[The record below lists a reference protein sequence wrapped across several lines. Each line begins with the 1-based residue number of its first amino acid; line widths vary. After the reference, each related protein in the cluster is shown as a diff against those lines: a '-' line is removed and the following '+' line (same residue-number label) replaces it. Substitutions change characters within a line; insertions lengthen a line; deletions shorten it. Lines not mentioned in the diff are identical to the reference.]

1 MFGGVSRRLI
11 VLAMIVAISF
21 TSACSR
27 VYEGAGSAFFR
38 PPHRETSDRLDVLER
53 RLARLQSEMGI
64 TAYDFEFH
72 VPRGNKLLA
81 TLRADL
87 NGEVVPELSS
97 VFLVPASNNPRLRY
111 GHLTIYYTDPPLSSQ
126 PTIPGSWH
134 LDFSGPDGNGFS
146 WVGNSPFLGS
156 VTGSPGVTVGHNEAN
171 ALGFGR
177 DQKVWEYRAVYQNP
191 ARPDSGSFIFDYT
204 LSVKFEPLAAG
215 EKLEKI
221 QRVELSPTPTSAPPS
236 SAPPAPPAN

>member
-1 MFGGVSRRLI
+1 MNMIGGASRRLS

-21 TSACSR
+21 TSACSK

-38 PPHRETSDRLDVLER
+38 PPRRETSDRLDVLER
-53 RLARLQSEMGI
+53 RLGRLQSEMGI
-64 TAYDFEFH
+64 TAYDFEFNI
-72 VPRGNKLLA
+72 PRGNKLLA

-87 NGEVVPELSS
+87 NGQVVPELSG
-97 VFLVPASNNPRLRY
+97 VFHVPASNNPRLRY
-111 GHLTIYYTDPPLSSQ
+111 GHVTIYYTDPPLSSE
-126 PTIPGSWH
+126 PTVPGAWH
-134 LDFSGPDGNGFS
+134 LDISGPDGNGFS
-146 WVGNSPFLGS
+146 WAGNSPFLGS
-156 VTGSPGVTVGHNEAN
+156 VAGSPGVTVGYNESK

-204 LSVKFEPLAAG
+204 LSVKFEPLAAD

-221 QRVELSPTPTSAPPS
+221 QRVDLPPPS
-236 SAPPAPPAN
+236 PPSGAPPAPPAN

>member
-1 MFGGVSRRLI
+1 MIGGVSRRLI

-21 TSACSR
+21 TSACSG
-27 VYEGAGSAFFR
+27 VYEGAGAAFFR
-38 PPHRETSDRLDVLER
+38 QPRRETPDRLEVLER

-64 TAYDFEFH
+64 TAYDFEFNI
-72 VPRGNKLLA
+72 PRGNKLLA
-81 TLRADL
+81 TLRAEL
-87 NGEVVPELSS
+87 NGQAVPELSG
-97 VFLVPASNNPRLRY
+97 VFHVPASSNPRLRY

-126 PTIPGSWH
+126 PTIPGAWH

-146 WVGNSPFLGS
+146 WAGNSPFLGS

-171 ALGFGR
+171 ALGLGR

-204 LSVKFEPLAAG
+204 LSVKFEPLVAG

-221 QRVELSPTPTSAPPS
+221 QRVELPPPS
-236 SAPPAPPAN
+236 PSPIPPAK